1 MTFQIKKRGERRI
14 EVQPEFVQVGD
25 NRIIGSTQW
34 MGADGMRD
42 ERYQV
47 ITLRDGKIIDMQG
60 CASQREA
67 KRFARRH

>member
-1 MTFQIKKRGERRI
+1 LAFQIKKRGARRI

-25 NRIIGSTQW
+25 DKIIGSTQW
-34 MGADGMRD
+34 MGADGIRH

-47 ITLRDGKIIDMQG
+47 ITLRDGKIIDMQD

-67 KRFARRH
+67 DRFARH

>member
-1 MTFQIKKRGERRI
+1 LTFQIEKRGEHRI

-25 NRIIGSTQW
+25 DKIIGSTQW
-34 MGADGMRD
+34 MGADGMRH

-47 ITLRDGKIIDMQG
+47 ITFRDGKIIDMQG

>member
-1 MTFQIKKRGERRI
+1 MTFQIKKRGERRV

-25 NRIIGSTQW
+25 DKIIGSTQW
-34 MGADGMRD
+34 LGADGMRQ

-67 KRFARRH
+67 KRFARRR